1 MKLRKPIANMGEILD
16 QMSTEKTRLINEPLD
31 VSKYVGKTHSENPMK
46 QVDTAKLPLP
56 KKIATVIIGSNKS
69 FALWLTSQPLIKKQL
84 VGLKKAI
91 TKSVLGYS
99 YSEEGFQKV
108 WDKLQ
113 NYNMILEKAW
123 YWASARK
130 IETNSKEIQDD
141 SAPKLMKRET
151 NGTER
156 KLEQY

>member
-1 MKLRKPIANMGEILD
+1 MNGKCSVPAVVITIKKKGSLTIALQPRNFFGSSMKLRKPIANMGEILD

-108 WDKLQ
+108 
-113 NYNMILEKAW
+113 
-123 YWASARK
+123 
-130 IETNSKEIQDD
+130 
-141 SAPKLMKRET
+141 
-151 NGTER
+151 
-156 KLEQY
+156 